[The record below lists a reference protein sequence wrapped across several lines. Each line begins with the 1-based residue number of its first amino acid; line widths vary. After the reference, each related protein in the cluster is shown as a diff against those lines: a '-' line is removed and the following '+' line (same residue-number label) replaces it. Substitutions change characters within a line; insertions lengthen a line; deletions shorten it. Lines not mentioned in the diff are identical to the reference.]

1 MLKYLTPTSW
11 TLFFLMLLLGL
22 YIQAHKITRNHKIN
36 VPSVIGA
43 SYSR

>member
-1 MLKYLTPTSW
+1 MLKYLTPASW
-11 TLFFLMLLLGL
+11 TLVFLMLLLGL
-22 YIQAHKITRNHKIN
+22 YIQAHKISRTQKPN